1 MNDADIAH
9 TAAGSPPAQSLVDLL
24 DRLLDTGA
32 VVAGDLVVAV
42 AGVDLLYLNLRLLV
56 GSVESLR
63 SLAEPSPG
71 GAAA

>member
-1 MNDADIAH
+1 MNDADIAY
-9 TAAGSPPAQSLVDLL
+9 AAADSPTAQSLVDLL

-63 SLAEPSPG
+63 SLAESSTG